1 MKKIIVLLVI
11 LVCQIGNTQN
21 LNPKIIV
28 LPENCSVEDF
38 SFLKEEIKEAQVVM
52 LGEESHFAGNVF
64 EMKTKIIKYLHQEMG
79 FNTIAFESGVY
90 DAWKAQCSINNGESI
105 EEALKNSLFSIWAK
119 RKEFQSFIAFYDQ
132 NKKDLKL
139 YGFDNQITGKFGEE
153 QLVNDLYKFCSQNQ
167 LKLKLKHEDFQLLVE
182 SMFSSGVFDEGDI
195 TYEEYKTA
203 LTQLLNNIAN
213 KPKSEER
220 FYWMQ
225 IIKNL
230 LALAEYHFSKEI
242 VLSSFYTTS
251 DDNIRDKQMAD
262 NLLEYVKSHPGE
274 KIICWGA
281 NQHFANDMSSI
292 SAPVLKEF
300 VPMGSYIKNALKD
313 KVYSLAMVSA
323 ADSIYLQNKW
333 NKTPINE
340 DSFEYYL
347 KKNKKSHLYISSSLP
362 EMKKMQSNRLFS
374 PITFVEARLDLLHDG
389 YLYFDKVIQSTPIVI
404 DEKEMTKKSE
414 LTKNQIE
421 KENNIVFQQ
430 APDNSD
436 LKVNALNEVLIY
448 SKRTPYQIIKK
459 TIDNLNKNYPS
470 FPFNSNMYSNVITNV
485 GDVICLDL
493 DFVSD
498 QYDFPYTDNYRSTKQ
513 IKELRWN
520 IKNGYEP
527 QNLREYHGLVYNN
540 PIKYAPFLD
549 NRKFKKFIF
558 NLEEIIKYDNKEVFV
573 ISFSSTRN
581 HSTYTKRIFLSNYTG
596 KLYVNKEDYALVKII
611 ENWEVT
617 KFPEEFKQGLELRDW
632 LAKYTKKE
640 FVNEAIETDF
650 VKIDNLYYIAHSEIT
665 LLGKLI
671 DKDNKSLDY
680 KTTINSFW
688 SDFNSVNPKEIS
700 NKEEQHLF
708 GKINFNKIF
717 WDSYVL
723 PKKQ

>member
-1 MKKIIVLLVI
+1 MKKIILLLVI
-11 LVCQIGNTQN
+11 LVCQISNAQT

-90 DAWKAQCSINNGESI
+90 DVWKAQYSINRGESI
-105 EEALKNSLFSIWAK
+105 EDALKNSLFSIWAK

-167 LKLKLKHEDFQLLVE
+167 LKLKLKREDFQLLVE

-195 TYEEYKTA
+195 TYEAYKTA
-203 LTQLLNNIAN
+203 LTQLLNNITN
-213 KPKSEER
+213 KPKNEEH
-220 FYWMQ
+220 FYWTQ

-251 DDNIRDKQMAD
+251 DDNVRDKQMAD
-262 NLLEYVKSHPGE
+262 NLLEYIKNHPGE

-292 SAPVLKEF
+292 STPVLKEF

-333 NKTPINE
+333 NKTPINQG
-340 DSFEYYL
+340 SFEYYL
-347 KKNKKSHLYISSSLP
+347 KANKKLHLYISSSLP

-374 PITFVEARLDLLHDG
+374 PITFIEARLDLLHDG
-389 YLYFDKVIQSTPIVI
+389 YLYFDKVMQSTPIVS

-414 LTKNQIE
+414 LTNNQIE

-430 APDNSD
+430 VSDNSG

-459 TIDNLNKNYPS
+459 TIDDLNKNYPNS
-470 FPFNSNMYSNVITNV
+470 PFNSNMYSNVTTNI

-493 DFVSD
+493 DFVSE

-549 NRKFKKFIF
+549 NRKYKKFIF
-558 NLEEIIKYDNKEVFV
+558 NLEEIIKYNNKEVFV
-573 ISFSSTRN
+573 ISFSSTRD
-581 HSTYTKRIFLSNYTG
+581 HSTYTKRMFLSNYTG
-596 KLYVNKEDYALVKII
+596 KLYVNKDDYALVKIT

-617 KFPEEFKQGLELRDW
+617 RFPEEFKQGLELRGW
-632 LAKYTKKE
+632 LAEYIKKE
-640 FVNEAIETDF
+640 FVNESIETDF

-665 LLGKLI
+665 ILGKLL
-671 DKDNKSLDY
+671 DSDNKSLNY
-680 KTTINSFW
+680 KTAINSFW
-688 SDFNSVNPKEIS
+688 SNFNSVNPKEIS

-708 GKINFNKIF
+708 AKVNFNKRF